1 VVGIG
6 TIATVG
12 RLGLLGAALLI
23 GLGLDCARSPRP
35 EDPHDDAREEST
47 ATTTSAAPTASEDD
61 EPFGPAAPPSSTEP
75 LAPGTRYAS
84 MTHDACA
91 AELASRGIAHES
103 VPPRLGIRSPVR
115 LRGKLGGVAFRTL
128 WPEAER
134 ARTSFEI
141 IDCRLVLAL
150 EDFAPILRTHGIVD
164 VMFFSAYRPPPAGW
178 SESQASSIHRH
189 EAGLAIDIGYF
200 RKADGS
206 ALNVER
212 DFMPRADERERICAK
227 GPPLKTATMDALEL
241 RKIACE
247 ARDAKLFHVTLTPAY
262 DAIHRDHFHLE
273 LAPGK
278 TDFVAR

>member
-1 VVGIG
+1 MS
-6 TIATVG
+6 

-23 GLGLDCARSPRP
+23 GLGLDCTRSPRS
-35 EDPHDDAREEST
+35 DDARDESREESS
-47 ATTTSAAPTASEDD
+47 TTTISAAPTKSDDD

-75 LAPGTRYAS
+75 LAPGTRYALLAPE
-84 MTHDACA
+84 TCI
-91 AELASRGIAHES
+91 AELAARGIAHEAL
-103 VPPRLGIRSPVR
+103 PPRLGITTPVR
-115 LRGKLGGVAFRTL
+115 LRGKLGGVSFRTL

-134 ARTSFEI
+134 ARTSYEI

-150 EDFAPILRTHGIVD
+150 NDFAPVLRTHGIVD

-178 SESQASSIHRH
+178 TESQASSVHRH

-212 DFMPRADERERICAK
+212 DFMPRAGERERICAK
-227 GPPLKTATMDALEL
+227 RPPPKTATMDALEL

-247 ARDAKLFHVTLTPAY
+247 ARDARLFHVTLTPAY

-273 LAPGK
+273 LAPDK
-278 TDFVAR
+278 TDFLAR